1 MATNNNVDIAVYVIS
16 DQKDNKNILSFIVQ
30 DEYHLKKLT
39 VGAYNLNILETQLL
53 SNLSSVHCNV
63 IACGDYVVV
72 FNVTDSN
79 RLNAILFNAK
89 PTILKKGSCLFKIEH
104 RIGCGDTADSNVK
117 QISNKMPTSELHNN
131 FSAPNISSV
140 SPNDV
145 TKTNSDL
152 FLATF
157 GNNENG
163 LNRNTAVAADESTT
177 DTDNGDDDDD
187 DDKLSD
193 EPVAAK
199 RQKLD
204 HSE

>member
-39 VGAYNLNILETQLL
+39 VGAYNLNILDTQLL
-53 SNLSSVHCNV
+53 SNFSSTHCNV
-63 IACGDYVVV
+63 VACGEYVVV
-72 FNVTDSN
+72 FNTTECN

-89 PTILKKGSCLFKIEH
+89 PTVLKKGSCLFKIEQH
-104 RIGCGDTADSNVK
+104 ICRGVDSIDLNVM

-131 FSAPNISSV
+131 FAASNNSSV
-140 SPNDV
+140 SPTDAA
-145 TKTNSDL
+145 KTNSNL

-163 LNRNTAVAADESTT
+163 LNRNNAVDESTT
-177 DTDNGDDDDD
+177 DTENDDDD

-193 EPVAAK
+193 EPMAAK